1 MAIYAYVLL
10 TVKSG
15 SEREVSE
22 RVSKYDEVLEV
33 SEVYGEYDILL
44 KTKVEDL
51 SQLDDLLTHRIRSN
65 PNVLLTYT
73 MIIAKSHKG

>member
-22 RVSKYDEVLEV
+22 SVSRYDEVLEV
-33 SEVYGEYDILL
+33 SEVYGEYDVLI
-44 KTKVEDL
+44 KVKAEDL
-51 SQLDDLLTHRIRSN
+51 PQLDNLLTYRMRSN

-73 MIIAKSHKG
+73 MIIARAHKG